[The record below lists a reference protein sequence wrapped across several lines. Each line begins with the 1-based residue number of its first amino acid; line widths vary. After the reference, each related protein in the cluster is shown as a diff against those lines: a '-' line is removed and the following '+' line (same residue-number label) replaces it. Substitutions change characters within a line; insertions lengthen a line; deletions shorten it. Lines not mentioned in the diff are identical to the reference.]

1 MEWEVDVE
9 VDVEDI
15 VEVVVDMVATEVV
28 KVDMEVDHMEVA
40 NKVDMEVAREVMVVV
55 DEEADMVVAADTV
68 VEMVELEDMEVARE
82 VMEVAREVMAEE
94 EHKDTIKAFKHFSSP
109 HSSLFSKTIFGNV
122 MYVLYLYL
130 YSNPYSDVEL
140 LLHQPKSATLH
151 SFSLK
156 KCFINLFQKTF
167 LRQTLFDD
175 KLFCIRQ
182 SNQKKMLSSVQKEK
196 V

>member
-1 MEWEVDVE
+1 
-9 VDVEDI
+9 
-15 VEVVVDMVATEVV
+15 
-28 KVDMEVDHMEVA
+28 
-40 NKVDMEVAREVMVVV
+40 
-55 DEEADMVVAADTV
+55 
-68 VEMVELEDMEVARE
+68 MEVARE

-109 HSSLFSKTIFGNV
+109 HSSLYSKTIFGNV

>member
-1 MEWEVDVE
+1 MGVE

-15 VEVVVDMVATEVV
+15 VEGVVDMGA
-28 KVDMEVDHMEVA
+28 
-40 NKVDMEVAREVMVVV
+40 MEVAREVMVVV

-82 VMEVAREVMAEE
+82 DMVEE
-94 EHKDTIKAFKHFSSP
+94 EHKAITKAFKHFSSP

-130 YSNPYSDVEL
+130 YSYSDVEL

-151 SFSLK
+151 TFSLK
-156 KCFINLFQKTF
+156 KVFH
-167 LRQTLFDD
+167 
-175 KLFCIRQ
+175 Q
-182 SNQKKMLSSVQKEK
+182 SVSKDILTTNII
-196 V
+196 

>member
-1 MEWEVDVE
+1 MGWWWQR
-9 VDVEDI
+9 I
-15 VEVVVDMVATEVV
+15 QWWRWWSWRIRRWPRRIWWRRST
-28 KVDMEVDHMEVA
+28 
-40 NKVDMEVAREVMVVV
+40 R
-55 DEEADMVVAADTV
+55 
-68 VEMVELEDMEVARE
+68 LLL
-82 VMEVAREVMAEE
+82 
-94 EHKDTIKAFKHFSSP
+94 KHLSIFP
-109 HSSLFSKTIFGNV
+109 LLLLFSKTIFGNV

-151 SFSLK
+151 TFSLK

-182 SNQKKMLSSVQKEK
+182 SNQKKNVIISSERKSLK
-196 V
+196 FN

>member
-1 MEWEVDVE
+1 
-9 VDVEDI
+9 
-15 VEVVVDMVATEVV
+15 MVATEGV

-40 NKVDMEVAREVMVVV
+40 K
-55 DEEADMVVAADTV
+55 
-68 VEMVELEDMEVARE
+68 LEDMEVARE

-109 HSSLFSKTIFGNV
+109 HSSLYSKTIFGNV

-151 SFSLK
+151 TFSLK
-156 KCFINLFQKTF
+156 KCFI
-167 LRQTLFDD
+167 
-175 KLFCIRQ
+175 
-182 SNQKKMLSSVQKEK
+182 
-196 V
+196 